1 MLPPEELETI
11 EMGLA
16 LCRLIADEPEAPVA
30 VGDTLTIEARDFD
43 AGRAL
48 ILRDSRHP
56 VEWLPDLAVA
66 GAAGMSALHQ
76 PVTDALHAATRAL
89 TETMDQPVWIAGH
102 GLAGAFAAFEAL
114 KLAQSGEQVTLCTF
128 GQPRVLKNEAHLPDG
143 LIWHRFVTAG
153 DVIATLPATFLHP
166 QPPILTSDE
175 LGEDPPDLAAL
186 IQRID
191 KVRKAHREK
200 GDDGVSSVA
209 QSVEGLEPSLA
220 EHRIDEYL
228 SDMSRISRRQ
238 ERLFAT
244 AIEMEEEAAPPVAA
258 APPQAPDA
266 VARSSPPIDF
276 LEGDAPPAER
286 DGPVTRARR
295 AADGGVR
302 RLARG
307 TIRVLTD
314 MLSPMM
320 SGAVASAPPEMS
332 GADEEA
338 EAETELEA
346 APPTPA
352 ETAADSGSGTP
363 SLPVL
368 IALNRDDWSPPDWV
382 EVLSGVEEF
391 RVARVPEDRLKDL
404 RADPGVFN
412 VELSRVAGALELNR
426 SVPMVGGDTVHRPD
440 LDERG
445 DRAVIGIVDTGIDI
459 LHNAFGDG
467 QGGSRI
473 LAVWHQGGR
482 AGPTPHGVD
491 ATFDADFGTL
501 YTAARIVELRA
512 GPKDDIPPILRDSRM
527 PDESDNGHGTHVASI
542 AAGRAFDAVGEGMA
556 PEAGIIVV
564 VPHIRVGPGDPPS
577 IGYSASHVSALAFL
591 RKVSGGGNAILNEPR
606 PIAVNISMGMNAGAH
621 DGMTPLETAID
632 VMTNK
637 GKMPGFAIVKSAGNE
652 GTTSRHAR
660 VALANLGKTV
670 SWKVDDNSGS
680 SLLYLEAWYSHRHD
694 VHFRLIGPENS
705 GELKCEGEGLSMG
718 RVGNAICRMELSHY
732 SDENADSQLTIE
744 IRHDQVPIK
753 AGTWTLAINSVALGG
768 ANRDFDIWF
777 ENDAPNSVTFVEPDP
792 KITLTVPGTA
802 DSVITVA
809 ACTKDDMP
817 ILADTSS
824 AGPTRTGKVVKPDIS
839 APGRSIVA
847 ARAGT
852 DDPNASMPRSGTSMA
867 APHVT
872 GAAALVMSA
881 LAKQGK
887 GISANSLRAKMSDT
901 VHNSDGVHDTRAGY
915 GVLDA
920 EAFIRKALT

>member
-1 MLPPEELETI
+1 MLPPEELASIET
-11 EMGLA
+11 GLA
-16 LCRLIADEPEAPVA
+16 LCRLIADAPEAPATVSS
-30 VGDTLTIEARDFD
+30 TLTIEARDFD
-43 AGRAL
+43 SGRAL
-48 ILRDSRHP
+48 ILRDARHP
-56 VEWLPDLAVA
+56 VDWLPDLVGA
-66 GAAGMSALHQ
+66 GASGMRTFHIPIAEALHR
-76 PVTDALHAATRAL
+76 AAIAL
-89 TETMDQPVWIAGH
+89 TEGSDAPVWITGH
-102 GLAGAFAAFEAL
+102 GLGGAFAAFEAL
-114 KLAQSGEQVTLCTF
+114 EHARAGRQVTLCTF
-128 GQPRVLKNEAHLPDG
+128 GQPRVLNAEEIVPAG
-143 LIWHRFVTAG
+143 LTWHRFETAG
-153 DVIATLPATFLHP
+153 DAIPTLPQGFLHS
-166 QPPILTSDE
+166 QAPILTSDE
-175 LGEDPPDLAAL
+175 AVEEPPDLAAL
-186 IQRID
+186 VQRIET
-191 KVRKAHREK
+191 VRKAHSEK
-200 GDDGVSSVA
+200 GAEGVSSVA

-220 EHRIDEYL
+220 AHRMDEYL
-228 SDMSRISRRQ
+228 SDMSRIMRRKD
-238 ERLFAT
+238 RLFAAT
-244 AIEMEEEAAPPVAA
+244 FEFEAEAAIPAAAAPPLIPMPEREANPFTLPESGLGEPLEESSDDFFGDGVAAETFEASELAPEDDADAEFEAAPPPPVAA
-258 APPQAPDA
+258 AAESA
-266 VARSSPPIDF
+266 V
-276 LEGDAPPAER
+276 
-286 DGPVTRARR
+286 
-295 AADGGVR
+295 
-302 RLARG
+302 
-307 TIRVLTD
+307 
-314 MLSPMM
+314 
-320 SGAVASAPPEMS
+320 
-332 GADEEA
+332 
-338 EAETELEA
+338 
-346 APPTPA
+346 
-352 ETAADSGSGTP
+352 GTP

-368 IALNRDDWSPPDWV
+368 IALNRDDWTPPEWV
-382 EVLSGVEEF
+382 DVLSGVEEF

-412 VELSRVAGALELNR
+412 VELSRVAGTLELNR
-426 SVPMVGGDTVHRPD
+426 SVPMVGGDAVHRPD
-440 LDERG
+440 LNERG
-445 DRAVIGIVDTGIDI
+445 DRAVIGVIDTGIDI

-473 LAVWHQGGR
+473 LAVWHQGGSS
-482 AGPTPHGVD
+482 GPTPHVVD
-491 ATFDADFGTL
+491 TTFDADFGTL
-501 YTAARIVELRA
+501 YTAAKIAELRA
-512 GPKDDIPPILRDSRM
+512 GPPENIPSVLRDSRM
-527 PDESDNGHGTHVASI
+527 PDAADNGHGTHVASI

-591 RKVSGGGNAILNEPR
+591 RNVSGGANAILNEAR

-660 VALANLGKTV
+660 VALANIGKTV
-670 SWKVDDNSGS
+670 SWRVDENAGS
-680 SLLYLEAWYSHRHD
+680 SLLYLEAWYSHRH
-694 VHFRLIGPENS
+694 VVRFTLVGPEDS
-705 GELKCEGEGLSMG
+705 GDLTCEGEGIFTG

-744 IRHDQVPIK
+744 IRQDQVPIK

-817 ILADTSS
+817 VLADTSS

-881 LAKQGK
+881 LSKQGK
-887 GISANSLRAKMSDT
+887 VISANSLRAKMSDT

-915 GVLDA
+915 GVLNA
-920 EAFIRKALT
+920 EAFFRKATN